1 MTKVGVRALFA
12 LSIVA
17 ALGGCQ
23 VVEEG
28 SSPGSVLPDV
38 TSSPP
43 TETATS
49 EVPESLRRD
58 LRTVVV
64 DAGHGG
70 EDQGAQGISGVLE
83 KDVTLATAIKLA
95 RELRGL
101 GFQVIETRTED
112 QTVSLPRRTEI
123 ANASRAGLFVSIH
136 ANSAPRTGA
145 RGIETYSM
153 DLASDESAL
162 RLAEREN
169 RALETLTAAGAHVQ
183 RLPDE
188 QLVEELR
195 HGANAGWSRELA
207 KEVHGALVSSN
218 REFYGASAIN
228 DRGQRSGPFWVLLDS
243 EIPSIL
249 VELGY
254 LTHKDEEHRVRSH
267 AFQEQSAGAIARGVL
282 AWVERAESAEL
293 ARPD

>member
-1 MTKVGVRALFA
+1 MRAGRAWA
-12 LSIVA
+12 LLAMMLLAVNPGCHADDAAAPASPTLAIAAPTVSPAAAVA
-17 ALGGCQ
+17 
-23 VVEEG
+23 
-28 SSPGSVLPDV
+28 
-38 TSSPP
+38 
-43 TETATS
+43 
-49 EVPESLRRD
+49 ESLRRD
-58 LRTVVV
+58 LRMVVV

-70 EDQGAQGISGVLE
+70 EDRGAQGVSGVLE
-83 KDVTLATAIKLA
+83 KDVTLATATKLA
-95 RELRGL
+95 RELRKL
-101 GFQVIETRTED
+101 GFSVIETRTED
-112 QTVSLPRRTEI
+112 ETVSLPRRTEI

-153 DLASDESAL
+153 DLASDESAM

-169 RALETLTAAGAHVQ
+169 RALETLTAAGAQVQ

-207 KEVHGALVSSN
+207 KEVHRELVSAS
-218 REFYGASAIN
+218 RDFYGTSAIN

-254 LTHKDEEHRVRSH
+254 LTHEGEEHRVRSH
-267 AFQEQSAGAIARGVL
+267 AFQEQSASAIARGVL
-282 AWVERAESAEL
+282 AWVERAESAES